1 MSDEPPPNDRERFRR
16 VVRLAADYLG
26 LLGVLGV
33 LILFFSLK
41 SERFLSAETFSML
54 ANQVPTLTVIAAGM
68 TFVLVVAGIDLS
80 VGSVMA
86 LCGAV
91 LGVAMV
97 DHGWPMPWSVA
108 LCLATGLGCGLVN
121 GLITVR
127 WAIPSFIVTLGM
139 LEMTRGGAYLV
150 THSET
155 KFIGA
160 DIEPIA
166 APIAAPMA
174 GGGLSPAF
182 FLAILVVLLG
192 QFTLTRTRFGRY
204 VIAVGANQQAAR
216 LSGIDPRRIK
226 VIVFAM
232 AGLMAGLG
240 GWFQTSR
247 MATADPN
254 AGVGLELSAIAAVV
268 IGGTSLMGGR
278 GSVINSFFGV
288 LIIAVLE
295 SGLASIGAADPTKR
309 LVTGAVIVI
318 AVIADTYRHRL
329 TK

>member
-1 MSDEPPPNDRERFRR
+1 
-16 VVRLAADYLG
+16 
-26 LLGVLGV
+26 
-33 LILFFSLK
+33 
-41 SERFLSAETFSML
+41 L
-54 ANQVPTLTVIAAGM
+54 ANQIPTLAVIATGM
-68 TFVLVVAGIDLS
+68 TFVLIVAGIDLS

-86 LCGAV
+86 LCGAL

-97 DHGWPMPWSVA
+97 DWGWSMPLGVG

-139 LEMTRGGAYLV
+139 LEMARGGAYLV
-150 THSET
+150 AESKT
-155 KFIGA
+155 KFIGLA
-160 DIEPIA
+160 IEPIA
-166 APIAAPMA
+166 APMA
-174 GGGLSPAF
+174 KVGLSPAF

-192 QFTLTRTRFGRY
+192 QFMLTRTQFGRY
-204 VIAVGANQQAAR
+204 MIAVGANQQAAR

-226 VIVFAM
+226 LIVFAI

-240 GWFQTSR
+240 GWFQTSQ
-247 MATADPN
+247 MATADPG
-254 AGVGLELSAIAAVV
+254 AGVGWELSAIAAVV

-295 SGLASIGAADPTKR
+295 GGLVSIGAADPTKR
-309 LVTGAVIVI
+309 LVTGAVIIV

-329 TK
+329 ANRRGN